1 MKGNIVS
8 DRVIRL
14 ARHRYTP
21 CLSKSVCAALDPF
34 GRLENVNFENC
45 GIRFFDCHL
54 FLFLDMFG
62 IDENAIYGRLAFSIF
77 NILCALGSLSH
88 RG

>member
-1 MKGNIVS
+1 MRSSNEGNIVS

-14 ARHRYTP
+14 DQHRY
-21 CLSKSVCAALDPF
+21 SKSACPALDPF

-45 GIRFFDCHL
+45 RMRFFDSHL

-62 IDENAIYGRLAFSIF
+62 IDENAIYGRLSIF
-77 NILCALGSLSH
+77 YVQHFVCSRVVSL
-88 RG
+88 